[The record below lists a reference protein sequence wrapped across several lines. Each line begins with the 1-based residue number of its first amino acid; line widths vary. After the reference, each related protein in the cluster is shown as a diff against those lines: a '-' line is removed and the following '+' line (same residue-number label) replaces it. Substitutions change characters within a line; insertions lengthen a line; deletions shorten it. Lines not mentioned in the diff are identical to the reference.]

1 MNSYAIAVHSPIN
14 GLNLAIYDDCE
25 DSADALLCFMEDQGW
40 GNEEMPDVS
49 GLAEDDALGVIGS
62 WLWDT
67 QEIQSAV
74 EKL

>member
-1 MNSYAIAVHSPIN
+1 MNSYAIAVHSPID
-14 GLNLAIYDDCE
+14 GLSLAIYDDCE
-25 DSADALLCFMEDQGW
+25 DSADALICYIEDHGW
-40 GNEEMPDVS
+40 GNEDMPDVR
-49 GLAEDDALGVIGS
+49 GLAEEDALQIFGS

>member
-14 GLNLAIYDDCE
+14 GLDLAIYEDCE
-25 DSADALLCFMEDQGW
+25 DSADALICYIEDHGW
-40 GNEEMPDVS
+40 GDEDMPDVS
-49 GLAEDDALGVIGS
+49 GMAEEDALSVLGS

>member
-14 GLNLAIYDDCE
+14 GLDLAIYDDCE
-25 DSADALLCFMEDQGW
+25 DSADALICYIEDHGW
-40 GNEEMPDVS
+40 GDEEMPDVS
-49 GLAEDDALGVIGS
+49 GLHEEEALSIVAE
-62 WLWDT
+62 WLWAS